1 MIKNDHEFR
10 VNGHKKAGI
19 DSATDLRN
27 LLRLEFGEWVT
38 VLFEEERKRSIVEFV
53 ERHSRGSVQELS
65 QEMGVS
71 ESTVR
76 RDLKELEEARL
87 LKRTHGGAVSLQS
100 VNFEAAIA
108 DKEDRFLEE
117 KLRIARKAV
126 DMIQPGD
133 AILLDGGTTTLQIAR
148 ELKNFTGIKVITNS
162 IMVLN
167 ELKDCRNIEVSITGG
182 MLRPDTMAF
191 VGPMTERSLEMVRV
205 DKAFLGTNGMD
216 LREGITTPNMLEAA
230 TKRKMISVAKQV
242 VLLADHSKIGQVS
255 FCKVADLAEMD
266 HCIFDSETPEDFVRK
281 ITQMGVTV
289 TLA

>member
-1 MIKNDHEFR
+1 M
-10 VNGHKKAGI
+10 
-19 DSATDLRN
+19 
-27 LLRLEFGEWVT
+27 
-38 VLFEEERKRSIVEFV
+38 LFEEERKRSIVQFV
-53 ERHSRGSVQELS
+53 EKHSRGSVQELS

-100 VNFEAAIA
+100 VNFEAAIS

-117 KLRIARKAV
+117 KVRIAREAV
-126 DMIQPGD
+126 QMIKEGD
-133 AILLDGGTTTLQIAR
+133 AILLDGGTTTLQMAK
-148 ELKNFTGIKVITNS
+148 ELKTYSGIKVITNS

-191 VGPMTERSLEMVRV
+191 VGPMTERSLDMVRV

-216 LREGITTPNMLEAA
+216 LHEGITTPNMLEAA
-230 TKRKMISVAKQV
+230 TKRKMIDVAKKV
-242 VLLADHSKIGQVS
+242 ILLADHSKIGEIS
-255 FCKVADLAEMD
+255 FCKVADLTEMD
-266 HCIFDSETPEDFVRK
+266 HCIFDQGTPDDFVRK
-281 ITQMGVTV
+281 ITQMGVQV

>member
-1 MIKNDHEFR
+1 M
-10 VNGHKKAGI
+10 
-19 DSATDLRN
+19 
-27 LLRLEFGEWVT
+27 
-38 VLFEEERKRSIVEFV
+38 LFEEERKRSIVQFV
-53 ERHSRGSVQELS
+53 EKNSRGSVQELS
-65 QEMGVS
+65 QQLGVS

-100 VNFEAAIA
+100 VNFEAAIP
-108 DKEDRFLEE
+108 DKEDKFLDE

-126 DMIQPGD
+126 EMIQAGD
-133 AILLDGGTTTLQIAR
+133 AILLDGGTTTLQIAK
-148 ELKNFTGIKVITNS
+148 ELKSFSDIKVITNS

-191 VGPMTERSLEMVRV
+191 VGPMTERSLDMVRV

-216 LREGITTPNMLEAA
+216 LRDGITTPNMLEAA

-242 VLLADHSKIGQVS
+242 VLIADHSKIGQVS
-255 FCKVADLAEMD
+255 FCKVADLSEMD
-266 HCIFDSETPEDFVRK
+266 HCIFDSETPDNFVRE
-281 ITQMGVTV
+281 IRQMGVTV
-289 TLA
+289 TLV

>member
-1 MIKNDHEFR
+1 M
-10 VNGHKKAGI
+10 
-19 DSATDLRN
+19 
-27 LLRLEFGEWVT
+27 
-38 VLFEEERKRSIVEFV
+38 LFEEERKRSIVQFV
-53 ERHSRGSVQELS
+53 EKHSRGSVQELS

-100 VNFEAAIA
+100 VNFEAAIS
-108 DKEDRFLEE
+108 DKEDQYLDE

-126 DMIQPGD
+126 EMIEAGD

-148 ELKNFTGIKVITNS
+148 ELKTFSDIKVITNS

-216 LREGITTPNMLEAA
+216 LHEGITTPNMLEAA

-242 VLLADHSKIGQVS
+242 VLVADHSKIGQVS
-255 FCKVADLAEMD
+255 FGKVADLDEMD
-266 HCIFDSETPEDFVRK
+266 YCIFDSETPENFVRE
-281 ITQMGVTV
+281 ITKMGVTV
-289 TLA
+289 TLV